1 MNKLYLY
8 VINTYR
14 IMLYVVIARLFDCV
28 ISVFAM
34 FLYIYFGKNKNQY
47 ELFGIFFYEQAYSV
61 ILQKEYTSLKLR
73 ELEGLPRF
81 GVMSWQPF

>member
-1 MNKLYLY
+1 MKKG
-8 VINTYR
+8 
-14 IMLYVVIARLFDCV
+14 
-28 ISVFAM
+28 
-34 FLYIYFGKNKNQY
+34 YF
-47 ELFGIFFYEQAYSV
+47 V

>member
-1 MNKLYLY
+1 MLFYLKRY
-8 VINTYR
+8 
-14 IMLYVVIARLFDCV
+14 LL
-28 ISVFAM
+28 
-34 FLYIYFGKNKNQY
+34 
-47 ELFGIFFYEQAYSV
+47 

>member
-1 MNKLYLY
+1 MKSSIQLPPIVTMHFYNFLLHRRKISYFN
-8 VINTYR
+8 I
-14 IMLYVVIARLFDCV
+14 DC
-28 ISVFAM
+28 
-34 FLYIYFGKNKNQY
+34 LQCN
-47 ELFGIFFYEQAYSV
+47 LYSV

>member
-1 MNKLYLY
+1 MPVK
-8 VINTYR
+8 V
-14 IMLYVVIARLFDCV
+14 
-28 ISVFAM
+28 
-34 FLYIYFGKNKNQY
+34 K
-47 ELFGIFFYEQAYSV
+47 IFYSKKAYTQNNYV

>member
-1 MNKLYLY
+1 MCIGVRITNNIGEKYRPIEMKYL
-8 VINTYR
+8 
-14 IMLYVVIARLFDCV
+14 
-28 ISVFAM
+28 
-34 FLYIYFGKNKNQY
+34 KNRPIQNN
-47 ELFGIFFYEQAYSV
+47 SV

>member
-1 MNKLYLY
+1 MRHQKAELILLKSQKY
-8 VINTYR
+8 
-14 IMLYVVIARLFDCV
+14 
-28 ISVFAM
+28 
-34 FLYIYFGKNKNQY
+34 FL
-47 ELFGIFFYEQAYSV
+47 